1 MALLGCIFDLDGV
14 IVDTAKYH
22 FQAWKRLAAEI
33 GTDFTEEENEK
44 LKGVSRMRSLEII
57 LEMGGVKASE
67 EEKLEWAT
75 RKNSW
80 FVEYL
85 NNMTPDD
92 VFPGVIEFLEQLKSK
107 GIKIAL
113 GSASKNAQRALQNI
127 EMAEKFEIIVDGTMV
142 TKAKPD
148 PEVFVTAANGLGLSP
163 DDCIVFED
171 AVAGVKAAH
180 NGGMKCVGVGDPLIL
195 NEAEIVIS
203 TFENLS
209 WDELSSQLQNS

>member
-1 MALLGCIFDLDGV
+1 MALLGSIFDLDGV

-22 FQAWKRLAAEI
+22 FLAWKRLAEEL
-33 GTDFTEEENEK
+33 GVDFTKEENEK

-67 EEKLEWAT
+67 EEKLELAT
-75 RKNSW
+75 RKNTW

-85 NNMTPDD
+85 NNMSPDEIL
-92 VFPGVIEFLEQLKSK
+92 PGVNDFLEQLKSK

-113 GSASKNAQRALQNI
+113 GSASKNARRALENI
-127 EMAEKFEIIVDGTMV
+127 KMVEKFEVIVDGTMV
-142 TKAKPD
+142 SKAKPD
-148 PEVFVTAANGLGLSP
+148 PEVFIAAVDGLGLSP
-163 DDCIVFED
+163 DNCIVFED

-180 NGGMKCVGVGDPLIL
+180 NGGMKCIGVGDPQIL
-195 NEAEIVIS
+195 DEAEIVIS

-209 WDELSSQLQNS
+209 WDELTAQLQNS

>member
-1 MALLGCIFDLDGV
+1 MALLGSIFDLDGV

-22 FQAWKRLAAEI
+22 FHAWKRLATEI
-33 GTDFTEEENEK
+33 GVDFTEEENEK

-57 LEMGGVKASE
+57 LEMGGVKANE
-67 EEKLEWAT
+67 EEMLELAT

-85 NNMTPDD
+85 NNMTPDE
-92 VFPGVIEFLEQLKSK
+92 VFPGVITFLEQLKSK

-113 GSASKNAQRALQNI
+113 GSASKNARRALQNI
-127 EMAEKFEIIVDGTMV
+127 EMVEKFEIIVDGTMV
-142 TKAKPD
+142 SKAKPD
-148 PEVFVTAANGLGLSP
+148 PEVFITAANRLGLSP
-163 DDCIVFED
+163 HDCIVFED
-171 AVAGVKAAH
+171 AVAGVQAAH
-180 NGGMKCVGVGDPLIL
+180 NGGMKCIGVGDPQIL

-209 WDELSSQLQNS
+209 WDELTSRL